1 MLKRI
6 RKICK
11 TKNSYEL
18 TEGYLGQKV
27 AGATLVTVAG
37 VLVLMIGRAIL
48 KRIATRRFNLATVVQ
63 FYSGL
68 L

>member
-1 MLKRI
+1 
-6 RKICK
+6 
-11 TKNSYEL
+11 
-18 TEGYLGQKV
+18 V

-48 KRIATRRFNLATVVQ
+48 KRTATRRFNFATVVQ